1 MREMKVVWVQI
12 QYWSN
17 ITKSILLFMCIFS
30 KDEHLQLKLKG
41 FKLQTS
47 RCRVTNIK
55 NLQMCVHP
63 TYSIKSIL
71 YNPCK
76 CHNQA
81 RESKCKK
88 SHKKSMN
95 LLKSHSFASD
105 ADQWS
110 RLSEAR
116 HFWSINLL
124 LLSLSFKT
132 SLLSHRLYNYPPVIA
147 FQSSIT
153 DFPPLFALSAKFS
166 KRFLWEFC
174 ARVFMA
180 WQNFTTT
187 AKLWSFSLP
196 TFLKAE

>member
-147 FQSSIT
+147 FQSSISRPFLHFKLIAPNFPK
-153 DFPPLFALSAKFS
+153 DFSGNSALVYLWLDKTSQPPPNFEV
-166 KRFLWEFC
+166 FLC
-174 ARVFMA
+174 
-180 WQNFTTT
+180 QH
-187 AKLWSFSLP
+187 S
-196 TFLKAE
+196 